1 MILILYASRIATV
14 TSVLLVISFV
24 SDVLYADQKVLTD
37 DGREVLLKDDGS
49 WRFLSKDRFA
59 NTGDGQRVRLKD
71 DGTWVYTG
79 NAPLVSSDQVRTEMI
94 DIRLDKA
101 VIEVHEV
108 KVQKNTRI
116 NSQSVFYLTLTL
128 SRQADQPVSITEKDA
143 ENIRV
148 SDSKRRQYTVLSL
161 KPSGATVEPGAALAL
176 AVRVDGS
183 PQWWKNVKTMT
194 IDFQPGLFGLERAV
208 TLESKVDDM
217 VKKKV
222 AGFEQH

>member
-1 MILILYASRIATV
+1 
-14 TSVLLVISFV
+14 
-24 SDVLYADQKVLTD
+24 
-37 DGREVLLKDDGS
+37 
-49 WRFLSKDRFA
+49 
-59 NTGDGQRVRLKD
+59 
-71 DGTWVYTG
+71 
-79 NAPLVSSDQVRTEMI
+79 MI